1 MTADLMTRGTK
12 TRSATQIASQIESL
26 GASIG
31 ASAGPDA
38 SDVSISTR
46 SDKVSEAFAIM
57 SDVVQNPAFAKE
69 ELERARQET
78 ADSLMLQLRQPSSV
92 GSMAMTRSLFG
103 ASAYGNVM
111 TPDTLRALTTKDLA
125 AFHKSAWKPG
135 ASVLVIAGD
144 ITPEAGFKLA
154 EAAFGGWAGAVGGA
168 ATKPS
173 IVSKAPAPKSVVV
186 DIPQVGQAAVLLGRV
201 GPSRLSQD
209 YVQTAVAN
217 AVLGDGYSS
226 RLNSEI
232 RIKRGLSYGAR
243 SGLAARKLSGP
254 IVASAQTR
262 NDAVPQVID
271 LMISEF
277 TRLGNEP
284 IVEKE
289 LAARK
294 AYIIGGFGRSVETT
308 SGIAGQYSALAQFG
322 LPLEKLQTYSS
333 DIAAVTAEQAGAAAR
348 TYFDP
353 AQATL
358 IVVGDAAKFWDD
370 VKAKRGG
377 MERINIDKLK
387 LGSATLK

>member
-1 MTADLMTRGTK
+1 M
-12 TRSATQIASQIESL
+12 
-26 GASIG
+26 
-31 ASAGPDA
+31 
-38 SDVSISTR
+38 
-46 SDKVSEAFAIM
+46 
-57 SDVVQNPAFAKE
+57 
-69 ELERARQET
+69 
-78 ADSLMLQLRQPSSV
+78 
-92 GSMAMTRSLFG
+92 
-103 ASAYGNVM
+103 
-111 TPDTLRALTTKDLA
+111 
-125 AFHKSAWKPG
+125 
-135 ASVLVIAGD
+135 LVIAGD

-154 EAAFGGWAGAVGGA
+154 ETAFGGWAAGTV
-168 ATKPS
+168 
-173 IVSKAPAPKSVVV
+173 APAKAMTATTMPAPRSVVV

-201 GPSRLSQD
+201 GPSRLAPD

-217 AVLGDGYSS
+217 AVLGVGYSS

-243 SGLAARKLSGP
+243 SGLSERNSSAP

-277 TRLGNEP
+277 TRLGSVP
-284 IVEKE
+284 IADKE

-294 AYIIGGFGRSVETT
+294 AFIIGGFGRSVETT
-308 SGIAGQYSALAQFG
+308 SGVAGGYSALAQFG
-322 LPLEKLQTYSS
+322 LPLAKLQTYSA

-348 TYFDP
+348 NYFDP
-353 AQATL
+353 AKATL

-377 MERINIDKLK
+377 MERINIEKLK

>member
-1 MTADLMTRGTK
+1 
-12 TRSATQIASQIESL
+12 
-26 GASIG
+26 
-31 ASAGPDA
+31 
-38 SDVSISTR
+38 
-46 SDKVSEAFAIM
+46 
-57 SDVVQNPAFAKE
+57 
-69 ELERARQET
+69 
-78 ADSLMLQLRQPSSV
+78 
-92 GSMAMTRSLFG
+92 
-103 ASAYGNVM
+103 
-111 TPDTLRALTTKDLA
+111 
-125 AFHKSAWKPG
+125 
-135 ASVLVIAGD
+135 
-144 ITPEAGFKLA
+144 
-154 EAAFGGWAGAVGGA
+154 
-168 ATKPS
+168 
-173 IVSKAPAPKSVVV
+173 VVV

-201 GPSRLSQD
+201 GPSRLSTD
-209 YVQTAVAN
+209 YVHTVVAN

-243 SGLAARKLSGP
+243 SGLAARKSSGP
-254 IVASAQTR
+254 VVASAQTR

-284 IVEKE
+284 IGDKE

-308 SGIAGQYSALAQFG
+308 SGVAGQYSALAQFG

-353 AQATL
+353 AKATL
-358 IVVGDAAKFWDD
+358 VVVGDAAKFWDD

-377 MERINIDKLK
+377 MERINIEKLK
-387 LGSATLK
+387 LGSPTLK